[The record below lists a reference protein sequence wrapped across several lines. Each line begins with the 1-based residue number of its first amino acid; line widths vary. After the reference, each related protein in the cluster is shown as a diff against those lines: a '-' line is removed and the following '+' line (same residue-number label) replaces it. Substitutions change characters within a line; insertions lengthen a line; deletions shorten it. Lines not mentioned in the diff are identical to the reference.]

1 MEDGAPTTTAPVS
14 GASRFEFAPPR
25 RFVLPAVLLLL
36 SERPSYGYNLE
47 KDLLEFNVGRI
58 DRPTVYRALA
68 DLEVDGLVE
77 SWSEAPSAGQARR
90 VYGVTPLGERVLRVW
105 MHVIKKERD
114 SLGNVLRRYQ
124 ATGTID
130 AVLAEVDGGWAAAL
144 GFGWS
149 PVSATSVLPRRLNAV
164 DGDWRY
170 TSPESSLQAVTANGR
185 AGGELLGNDQPGG
198 QGDQGTPAGL
208 ASAAG
213 DVVAVEGLRQF
224 QLMPDR
230 SVVLIDVRSTV
241 GPISFGADRLTGSIA
256 ADITDGAIRPGSQ
269 PSAHVEIAVDGLR
282 SGNRVYD
289 AELLRRIDARRFPAA
304 TLDLRQCL
312 AVGST
317 GRYRVA
323 GELTFHGVT
332 RPTDGTVDI
341 AVAADGRLVVTGEQV
356 FDIRDFAVPSPT
368 VLMLRIYPDV
378 RVHLHVEAKPE
389 EA

>member
-1 MEDGAPTTTAPVS
+1 VSTTSVA
-14 GASRFEFAPPR
+14 PR
-25 RFVLPAVLLLL
+25 RF
-36 SERPSYGYNLE
+36 
-47 KDLLEFNVGRI
+47 
-58 DRPTVYRALA
+58 T
-68 DLEVDGLVE
+68 
-77 SWSEAPSAGQARR
+77 
-90 VYGVTPLGERVLRVW
+90 T
-105 MHVIKKERD
+105 
-114 SLGNVLRRYQ
+114 
-124 ATGTID
+124 
-130 AVLAEVDGGWAAAL
+130 
-144 GFGWS
+144 
-149 PVSATSVLPRRLNAV
+149 V

-170 TSPESSLQAVTANGR
+170 ITPESALQAVASTDGSR
-185 AGGELLGNDQPGG
+185 GETLGEEQPDDC
-198 QGDQGTPAGL
+198 GDGCTPAGM

-213 DVVAVEGLRQF
+213 DVVAVEGPRRFRLS
-224 QLMPDR
+224 PDR

-256 ADITDGAIRPGSQ
+256 ADMTEGAIRPGSQ

-289 AELLRRIDARRFPAA
+289 AELLRRIDARGFPAA
-304 TLDLRQCL
+304 TLDLRHCL

-332 RPTDGTVDI
+332 RPTEGTVDI
-341 AVAADGRLVVTGEQV
+341 AVAADGRLVVTGEHV

-389 EA
+389 VT

>member
-1 MEDGAPTTTAPVS
+1 
-14 GASRFEFAPPR
+14 
-25 RFVLPAVLLLL
+25 VLLLL

-68 DLEVDGLVE
+68 DLEADGLVS

-105 MHVIKKERD
+105 MHVIKRERD

-149 PVSATSVLPRRLNAV
+149 PVSATSVPPRRFNAV
-164 DGDWRY
+164 DGDWRHM
-170 TSPESSLQAVTANGR
+170 TPESAMQAVASTDGLR
-185 AGGELLGNDQPGG
+185 GETLGEQQPDDAGDGC
-198 QGDQGTPAGL
+198 TPAGL
-208 ASAAG
+208 AAVAG
-213 DVVAVEGLRQF
+213 DVVAVDGPRRFRLT
-224 QLMPDR
+224 PDR

-256 ADITDGAIRPGSQ
+256 ADIAEGAICPGTQ
-269 PSAHVEIAVDGLR
+269 PSAHVEIAVDRFR

-304 TLDLRQCL
+304 TLDLRHCL

-332 RPTDGTVDI
+332 RATEGTVDI

-389 EA
+389 VT

>member
-170 TSPESSLQAVTANGR
+170 TSPESSLQAVAANGR

-198 QGDQGTPAGL
+198 HGDHGTPARL

-269 PSAHVEIAVDGLR
+269 PAAHVEIAVDGLR

>member
-1 MEDGAPTTTAPVS
+1 
-14 GASRFEFAPPR
+14 
-25 RFVLPAVLLLL
+25 VLLLL

-47 KDLLEFNVGRI
+47 KDLLAFIVGRI

-68 DLEVDGLVE
+68 DLEADGLVR

-105 MHVIKKERD
+105 MHVIKRERD

-149 PVSATSVLPRRLNAV
+149 PVSTTSVTPRRFNAG

-170 TSPESSLQAVTANGR
+170 ITPESALQAVASSDESR
-185 AGGELLGNDQPGG
+185 GETVEDDQPEDHVDGC
-198 QGDQGTPAGL
+198 TPARL
-208 ASAAG
+208 ASAGEDIA
-213 DVVAVEGLRQF
+213 AVEGLRHF
-224 QLMPDR
+224 RLTPDR

-241 GPISFGADRLTGSIA
+241 GPISFGADGLTGSIG
-256 ADITDGAIRPGSQ
+256 ADIADSAIRPGSH

-289 AELLRRIDARRFPAA
+289 AELLRRIDARRFPTA
-304 TLDLRQCL
+304 TLDLGRCL

-323 GELTFHGVT
+323 GKLMFHGVT
-332 RPTDGTVDI
+332 RPTEGTVDI

-389 EA
+389 VT

>member
-1 MEDGAPTTTAPVS
+1 MADRAPTTVPAG

-47 KDLLEFNVGRI
+47 KDLLAFNVGRI

-68 DLEVDGLVE
+68 DLEADGLVT

-105 MHVIKKERD
+105 MHVIKRERD

-149 PVSATSVLPRRLNAV
+149 PVSTTSVAPRRFNTV

-170 TSPESSLQAVTANGR
+170 ITPESALQAVASSEESR
-185 AGGELLGNDQPGG
+185 GETVEDDQPENYVDGCI
-198 QGDQGTPAGL
+198 PAGP
-208 ASAAG
+208 ASAGA
-213 DVVAVEGLRQF
+213 DIVAVEGLRHF
-224 QLMPDR
+224 RLTPDR

-241 GPISFGADRLTGSIA
+241 GPISFGADGLTGSIA
-256 ADITDGAIRPGSQ
+256 ADITDGAIRPRSH

-289 AELLRRIDARRFPAA
+289 AELLRRIDARRFPTA
-304 TLDLRQCL
+304 TLDLGRCL

-332 RPTDGTVDI
+332 RPTEGTVDI

-368 VLMLRIYPDV
+368 VLMLRIYPDA

-389 EA
+389 VT